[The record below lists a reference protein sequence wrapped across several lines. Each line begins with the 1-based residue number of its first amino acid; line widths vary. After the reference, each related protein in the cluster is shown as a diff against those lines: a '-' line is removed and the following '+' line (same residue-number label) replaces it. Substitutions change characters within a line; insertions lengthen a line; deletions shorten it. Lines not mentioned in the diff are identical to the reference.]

1 MEFVCRGEVDL
12 MFLPD
17 WDERFGNSS
26 ISSIWILLKNR
37 GKVWPVHVIHNQL
50 GDGWPEFW
58 DSHKLRSGFKVV
70 FGCERSWIF
79 DVVVLMHNLEPVRN
93 YEWST
98 TAHELQESSL
108 MPYVVEEFG
117 TPRELRTSCFASAM
131 SIKDN
136 MLQFGYDCRSGKSII
151 RVFGKHLRDLFH
163 YAGIDE
169 IFVHMRNKWWSIP
182 RINNRVDRLSLDLL
196 LNDLNLQP
204 LDFVLVTAFDDT
216 DVNVIVFGGDGIEKL
231 YPWT

>member
-1 MEFVCRGEVDL
+1 MKCKFWKMQIKGVVG
-12 MFLPD
+12 LPKISPQITGVVT
-17 WDERFGNSS
+17 RFSTVLL
-26 ISSIWILLKNR
+26 ILYSR
-37 GKVWPVHVIHNQL
+37 I
-50 GDGWPEFW
+50 F
-58 DSHKLRSGFKVV
+58 
-70 FGCERSWIF
+70 WIF

-117 TPRELRTSCFASAM
+117 TPRELRTSCFPSAM

-163 YAGIDE
+163 YAGVDK

-182 RINNRVDRLSLDLL
+182 RINNLVDCLSLDLL